1 MNSSQRHSF
10 HPLFTI
16 ALLVLG
22 LFALAMAQ
30 NKPARSAQ
38 PANAVDQILSGQGQA
53 MISQPVTLSNVA
65 VQNLTQND
73 IVWVG
78 ADRAHSVLVMLQPS
92 VNPIGRSGNPTPIA
106 RGDQV
111 RVTGHVLRAPST
123 QVLDGW
129 GLSPADAGRVQRQGV
144 VVQAVTFEVL
154 AHAH

>member
-1 MNSSQRHSF
+1 MTPSQHHSF

-30 NKPARSAQ
+30 NTPARSAQ
-38 PANAVDQILSGQGQA
+38 PANALDQILSGQGQD

-65 VQNLTQND
+65 IQDVTQQD

-78 ADRAHSVLVMLQPS
+78 NNRDRSVMVMLQPS
-92 VNPIGRSGNPTPIA
+92 VNPMDGRGNPTPIA
-106 RGDQV
+106 PGDQV

-123 QVLDGW
+123 PVLEGW
-129 GLSPADAGRVQRQGV
+129 GIPARDAGRVQRQGV
-144 VVQAVTFEVL
+144 MVQAVTFEVL
-154 AHAH
+154 KRAH